1 MYVCNLHCTRLQE
14 HPRIGRSSFLQYP
27 NLGGKMF
34 FLRMKTRMYVAGGP
48 ASPVLLCFWQ
58 VCKLSYTLLFVS
70 NVTLA
75 TERGRE
81 RGRGIPHVLL
91 PSNLILRQPLLS
103 FQLFIFYSKHWH
115 DYLICSIFKFLIIY
129 YLKLYI
135 VLEFKLG
142 WKENC

>member
-1 MYVCNLHCTRLQE
+1 MYAMYIVQK
-14 HPRIGRSSFLQYP
+14 HPRRKVQLFIVPKFRWK
-27 NLGGKMF
+27 NVF
-34 FLRMKTRMYVAGGP
+34 FKNENKDVCGWWACLE
-48 ASPVLLCFWQ
+48 VLLCFWQ

-129 YLKLYI
+129 YLKLSI
-135 VLEFKLG
+135 VLEFKLR